1 MSTTQS
7 TETETETETRRVDQ
21 SDKAQFL
28 KILLAVGFATTLV
41 TANLTAT
48 KLAVYDFPIVGETT
62 GSVAAFMIG
71 VSFLFSDLLCE
82 LYGKR
87 TARYVVNA
95 SIGAVA
101 LAFGLVAV
109 AVSLPASGGYE
120 LTSQFNAVF
129 GASYPILVGSVLS
142 LLVTQNLDVSIFHA
156 VKSYTG
162 GGQKWARNTVSTATS
177 QLLDTALFTV
187 LAFWALPPLFG
198 GSALP
203 WSVVFTVIFAEYT
216 IKLVVA
222 LLDTSAFYVVS
233 GLAERSDGFAL
244 TASAAGDG
252 GGEQ

>member
-1 MSTTQS
+1 MSDTQS
-7 TETETETETRRVDQ
+7 TQKETRRVEP
-21 SDKAQFL
+21 SEKAQFV

-41 TANLTAT
+41 TANLTAS

-82 LYGKR
+82 LYGKQ

-95 SIGAVA
+95 SIAGVA
-101 LAFGLVAV
+101 LAFSLVAV
-109 AVSLPASGGYE
+109 AVSLPASSGYE

-129 GASYPILVGSVLS
+129 GASYPILIGSILS
-142 LLVTQNLDVSIFHA
+142 LLVTQNLDVSIFHM

-162 GGQKWARNTVSTATS
+162 RRQKWARNSLSTATS

-198 GSALP
+198 GSQLP
-203 WSVVFTVIFAEYT
+203 WSVLFSIIFAEYI

-222 LLDTSAFYVVS
+222 VVDTSAFYVVS
-233 GLAERSDGFAL
+233 GLAERSDRFGPPAGV
-244 TASAAGDG
+244 AGDG
-252 GGEQ
+252 GGER